1 MSFECLKLM
10 CKIFAEGDNPEY
22 AFAWPFLLLE
32 WNLIARANSVCDLR
46 MNDVE
51 WRDDALLLFLRK
63 TKTDQEGR
71 EGQTPYHIYF
81 NSCDPYL
88 NVGLS
93 LGLYFLK
100 HPNILTSTTNKVFP
114 AEFQYNRSSRIL
126 HQVVKENAEAFRR
139 IGVEVG
145 DIGTHSA
152 RKGAAT
158 HAASG
163 CTISPAMAAI
173 CNRAGWALGGS
184 RDKYIKY
191 EAAGDQ
197 FLGRTLC
204 GLDPLSIS
212 FSVSPPFF
220 DLGNAGI
227 AELDS
232 WIHATMRGSRDTT
245 NNIFR
250 CFRYVFVVVVLCI
263 IVNNLY

>member
-1 MSFECLKLM
+1 MSLQMKNKLSLFMKGVRKTIVRDKVAAGISVEEGKKEMSFECLKLM

-32 WNLIARANSVCDLR
+32 WNLIACANSVCDLL

-71 EGQTPYHIYF
+71 EGQTPCYIYF
-81 NSCDPYL
+81 NLCDPYL

-100 HPNILTSTTNKVFP
+100 HPNILTSTTNKVFL
-114 AEFQYNRSSRIL
+114 AEFQYNRYSRIL
-126 HQVVKENAEAFRR
+126 HQVIAENKEAFRR

-145 DIGTHSA
+145 DIGTHSSW
-152 RKGAAT
+152 KGAAT

-173 CNRAGWALGGS
+173 CNLAGWAWV
-184 RDKYIKY
+184 
-191 EAAGDQ
+191 AAG
-197 FLGRTLC
+197 
-204 GLDPLSIS
+204 LSILS
-212 FSVSPPFF
+212 MKQP
-220 DLGNAGI
+220 GI
-227 AELDS
+227 NS
-232 WIHATMRGSRDTT
+232 SATH
-245 NNIFR
+245 
-250 CFRYVFVVVVLCI
+250 CVVLTHF
-263 IVNNLY
+263 LFLSLSHHLFLFR